1 MYINLIIN
9 IFQFNFDSYFFLANL
24 NKEQT
29 DRKISKCVSNHI
41 SKLRSELTW
50 IPLNYD

>member
-29 DRKISKCVSNHI
+29 DRKISKCI